1 MRSSILSGVQSG
13 SLVLLLALSLPARC
27 DVVVASEFFH
37 KGMGHYFVT
46 AFAGEEAALDAHPS
60 WARTA
65 TQYRVHDA
73 PGPGL
78 VPVCRFFSA
87 SFAPLSSHFYTADA
101 AECEIVKRNPSW
113 TYEGIAFFVQSAAA
127 DRTCAAGSGPVYRLY
142 NNGLTGAP
150 NHRYTPWSAERA
162 HFIARGWT
170 AEGAGPL
177 GMAFCVPVEP
187 DANGERLQDIASKR
201 WMFGWPADAIQT
213 IVTLDFGPVVPSL
226 EPESPWELR
235 IASAGGGTG
244 RWDPYLGQVVVMV
257 WPFIARLARLA
268 FEVREGE
275 VAGCAYLEREREGFQ
290 FLPPPGVLRTYQPCQ
305 ALVGL
310 PS

>member
-1 MRSSILSGVQSG
+1 MRSSILSGVRAG

-37 KGMGHYFVT
+37 EGMGHYFVT

-101 AECEIVKRNPSW
+101 VECEIVKRNPSW
-113 TYEGIAFFVQSAAA
+113 TYEGIAFFVQPAAA
-127 DRTCAAGSGPVYRLY
+127 DGACAAGWGPVYRLY
-142 NNGLTGAP
+142 NDGRTGAP
-150 NHRYTPWSAERA
+150 NHRYTPRRLERA
-162 HFIARGWT
+162 AFQARGWL

-177 GMAFCVPVEP
+177 GVAFCVPVTTDEGA
-187 DANGERLQDIASKR
+187 DQLRQLANGAWSFLWSGESVT
-201 WMFGWPADAIQT
+201 T
-213 IVTLDFGPVVPSL
+213 IVTVQFGNVRPSIDPDF
-226 EPESPWELR
+226 
-235 IASAGGGTG
+235 T
-244 RWDPYLGQVVVMV
+244 
-257 WPFIARLARLA
+257 
-268 FEVREGE
+268 FEVRDVSGLLSVHWDSYVARFVLAGDDVDPVRFAFDLTPEGRI
-275 VAGCAYLEREREGFQ
+275 VGCVYESAVTGVVF
-290 FLPPPGVLRTYQPCQ
+290 PPGPYEQVTYEPCRD
-305 ALVGL
+305 LVG
-310 PS
+310 SRSE